1 MSAFFNITGGNK
13 LSRITIQV
21 ALNAMTN
28 VLIRDT
34 QRRGGG
40 QAIMEAEAQVMKFQ
54 TKKCQKPPETR
65 RRKQHALLQSLW
77 KKPGAADNLMSDL
90 WPPKR

>member
-1 MSAFFNITGGNK
+1 MRRSSNIIRWT
-13 LSRITIQV
+13 
-21 ALNAMTN
+21 LNAMTN
-28 VLIRDT
+28 ALIRDI

-40 QAIMEAEAQVMKFQ
+40 QEIMEAEAEVMQLQ

-90 WPPKR
+90 WPPRR